1 MMSRKGP
8 KTRLASGT
16 RRWDG
21 TVEGDRGNKVLDMD
35 TVRLLKTQDMG
46 YVRTMKQVVAKEVA
60 RLEQQLVMTRGLD
73 NLDDGDEDD
82 DDMDFDSDD
91 EPMPHFSKPKAPR
104 KINFVDTEEDR
115 QLVVEEAEEQ
125 EMEAEEDD
133 TKQDADAKRQKSANG
148 LKKQLENAKRK
159 LKVLTDAE
167 QALDVQKAK
176 MAKTATSFGTSRR
189 GKKMTVRTR
198 KR

>member
-1 MMSRKGP
+1 MSRKGP
-8 KTRLASGT
+8 SSRLASGS

-21 TVEGDRGNKVLDMD
+21 TVEGDRGNKVLDMN

-60 RLEQQLVMTRGLD
+60 RLEQQLVMTKGLD
-73 NLDDGDEDD
+73 NLDEGEDED

-91 EPMPHFSKPKAPR
+91 EPMPRFSKPKAPR

-115 QLVVEEAEEQ
+115 DQVVEEAEEQ
-125 EMEAEEDD
+125 EMNDEEEDEEKQNAD
-133 TKQDADAKRQKSANG
+133 TKRQKSVNG

-159 LKVLTDAE
+159 LKALTDAE
-167 QALDVQKAK
+167 QALEVQKAK
-176 MAKTATSFGTSRR
+176 MAKTATSFGASRR